1 MCSPLRNG
9 TGYINVCVGGCVC
22 ESKYLCI
29 CVCVCGN
36 VSCLKPPNRNELRR

>member
-29 CVCVCGN
+29 CVCVWECEL
-36 VSCLKPPNRNELRR
+36 LKASKPQ